1 MFTMN
6 KKIKLDIISDVVC
19 PWCVIGYRHLDAA
32 IRELNLQDKVEIEWQ
47 PFELNPNMAIEGEDL
62 RAHMARKYG
71 TSPKDSDR
79 ARTELTQR
87 GERYGFNFDYFD
99 GMKMVN
105 TLNAHILLELA
116 HDLGKQTA
124 LKMRLFSAY
133 FTEHKDIS
141 DSDVLINEAKAV
153 GIEPQQARTALA
165 DDHLRQRIKSRQLE
179 WQKMGITAVPTV
191 VINRSSAVS
200 GAQPQATFKQIL
212 LELVAENK
220 TH

>member
-1 MFTMN
+1 MN

-32 IRELNLQDKVEIEWQ
+32 IKELNLQDKVEIEWQ

-71 TSPKDSDR
+71 ASRKDSDR

-87 GERYGFNFDYFD
+87 GELYGFNFDYFD

-133 FTEHKDIS
+133 FTEHKDVS

-153 GIEPQQARTALA
+153 GIDPQQARTALT

-200 GAQPQATFKQIL
+200 GAQSQATFKQIL

-220 TH
+220 TN

>member
-1 MFTMN
+1 MN

-71 TSPKDSDR
+71 TSRKDSDR

-87 GERYGFNFDYFD
+87 GELYGFNFDYFD

-153 GIEPQQARTALA
+153 GIEPQQARIALA

-191 VINRSSAVS
+191 VFNRSSAVS

-220 TH
+220 TN

>member
-1 MFTMN
+1 MFAMN

-71 TSPKDSDR
+71 TSRKDSDR

-87 GERYGFNFDYFD
+87 GELYGFNFDYFD

-153 GIEPQQARTALA
+153 GIEPQQARIALA

-191 VINRSSAVS
+191 VFNRSSAVS

-220 TH
+220 TN

>member
-71 TSPKDSDR
+71 TSRKDSDR

-105 TLNAHILLELA
+105 TLNAHILLALA

-153 GIEPQQARTALA
+153 GIEPQQAHTALA
-165 DDHLRQRIKSRQLE
+165 GDHLRQRTKSRQLE